1 MSRSSWTYRAL
12 AAAIVIGAHGT
23 ATAAAPPISAPATQ
37 AVIDCRKIADD
48 TQRLACYDKAVAA
61 MSEAEKTG
69 DLLTIDRAQRQA
81 VRRQA
86 FGLSLPSLTL
96 FDKGEKPEEADH
108 ITAKVAS
115 ARQDPYRKWVVKL
128 EDGAVWRQTD
138 DNELTKDPRAGSTA
152 EIRKGALGSF
162 FMKVDGQ
169 PAIRVNREH

>member
-1 MSRSSWTYRAL
+1 MTSRSSIVAAR
-12 AAAIVIGAHGT
+12 AAAGLVT
-23 ATAAAPPISAPATQ
+23 AIPLAAAAPPPAGAPATR
-37 AVIDCRKIADD
+37 AVVACRALTDD

-86 FGLSLPSLTL
+86 FGLSLPSFTL
-96 FDKGEKPEEADH
+96 FDKGEKPEEADR
-108 ITAKVAS
+108 ITVKLAS
-115 ARQDPYRKWVVKL
+115 ARQDPYRRWILKL
-128 EDGAVWRQTD
+128 EDGAVWLQTD
-138 DNELTKDPRAGSTA
+138 DNELSNEPHAGSTV

-169 PAIRVNREH
+169 PAIRVRRES